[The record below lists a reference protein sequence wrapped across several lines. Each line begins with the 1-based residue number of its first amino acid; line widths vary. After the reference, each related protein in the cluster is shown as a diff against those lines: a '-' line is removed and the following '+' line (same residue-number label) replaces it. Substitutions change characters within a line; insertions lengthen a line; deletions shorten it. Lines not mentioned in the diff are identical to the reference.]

1 MVARRSSIPGAHGSA
16 GPTGPGALRGRAPGA
31 DGSLTCGPI
40 STPLTARLRA
50 DPPLA
55 HGDDRYLGLAWPA
68 LEWLER
74 NVQPG
79 MTTLETGSGSSTIV
93 FAGRGSRH
101 TAISPVADEH
111 ARIARWCDEH
121 GIQHDGVR
129 FIAASSHTAL
139 LHDWTP
145 EPLDLVLIDGAH
157 SFPFPVLDWLY
168 TAEHLKVGGR
178 VLVDDAYQPAVNVLA
193 RYLRSHPSWELETVP
208 GHRTP
213 VFRKVGEAALS
224 FDWDDRALGRARFDY
239 LPAGRRLAASA
250 RYRLLERTV
259 LGRTLPKLAPVV
271 ARARRRIG
279 R

>member
-1 MVARRSSIPGAHGSA
+1 MP
-16 GPTGPGALRGRAPGA
+16 
-31 DGSLTCGPI
+31 PI
-40 STPLTARLRA
+40 STPITDRIRA

-68 LEWLER
+68 LEWLEQ
-74 NVQPG
+74 NVHPG

-93 FAGRGSRH
+93 FAARGAQH

-111 ARIARWCDEH
+111 ARIARWCGER
-121 GIQHDGVR
+121 GIATDRVR

-139 LHDWTP
+139 LNEWTP

-168 TAEHLKVGGR
+168 TAEHLSVGGR

-193 RYLRSHPSWELETVP
+193 RYLRSHPSWELEVVP

-213 VFRKVGEAALS
+213 VFRKVAEAALS

-239 LPAGRRLAASA
+239 LPPRRRLAASA

-259 LGRTLPKLAPVV
+259 LGRALPRLAPVI
-271 ARARRRIG
+271 ARARARTG